1 MVNSIILNFI
11 LLLTG
16 IISVDEGD
24 NVSSCGD
31 VYLIAHR
38 GGVVDE
44 HHAENSRA
52 AAVSAIDRGYWMLE
66 VDIRETR
73 DNRAIL
79 QHDADFTRYYNDN
92 RKVSEM
98 TWDQVRQLESS
109 VDGERP
115 ILFREVAKLAAGQT
129 RLMLDVKG
137 NEFSDT
143 FYREIEEALVE
154 YDLLE
159 SAYVLSGRQAQE
171 YFSEKTSHSAN
182 FEGVMKAAEA
192 GEEVSRKYHLFE
204 LASNLNEEMIR
215 QAEKLGVIVVAAVNE
230 FRYVQAG
237 EDVWEGAKRDVNRL
251 LELGVKHYQ
260 IDSIY
265 EPLFDHCNWV
275 Q

>member
-1 MVNSIILNFI
+1 MSKF
-11 LLLTG
+11 LLIFFVFLYG
-16 IISVDEGD
+16 MNCDWFAKCD
-24 NVSSCGD
+24 D

-38 GGVVDE
+38 GGVVDKD
-44 HHAENSRA
+44 HAENSRA
-52 AAVSAIDRGYWMLE
+52 AVISAIEQGYWMLE

-73 DNRAIL
+73 DSRAIL
-79 QHDADFTRYYNDN
+79 QHDSDFTRYYNDS
-92 RKVSEM
+92 RAVSEM
-98 TWDQVRQLESS
+98 SWDEIRQLESS

-115 ILFREVAKLAAGQT
+115 ILFREVAKLAAGRT

-159 SAYVLSGRQAQE
+159 SVYVLSGRQAQE
-171 YFSEKTSHSAN
+171 YFSEQTSHSAN
-182 FEGVMKAAEA
+182 FERVMEAAEA
-192 GEEVSRKYHLFE
+192 GEEVNRKYHLFE

-215 QAEKLGVIVVAAVNE
+215 QADKLGVTVVAAVNE

-260 IDSIY
+260 IDSVY
-265 EPLFDHCNWV
+265 EPLFEHCNLK